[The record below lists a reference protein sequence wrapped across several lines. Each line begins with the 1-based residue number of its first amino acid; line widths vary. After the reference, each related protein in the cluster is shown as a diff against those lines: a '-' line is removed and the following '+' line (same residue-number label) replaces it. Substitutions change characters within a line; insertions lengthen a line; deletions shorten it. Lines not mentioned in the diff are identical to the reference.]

1 MKFTEGKAGRVFIVQ
16 LENGDIIPDSIENF
30 AAEQNIK
37 IAYVTIVGG
46 VCTGNVVVGPR
57 DTGAP
62 KPEPILLPVNEAHEI
77 LASGIIAPSE
87 EGKPVLHIH
96 GALGRAGNTLSGCL
110 RPGIETWLTGEA
122 VVQEITGVDAK
133 RLLDQE
139 SGFKLLRVTTSKQEA
154 KSVG

>member
-1 MKFTEGKAGRVFIVQ
+1 MKYTEGKAGRVFIVQ
-16 LENGDIIPDSIENF
+16 LENGDVIPDSIETF

-37 IAYVTIVGG
+37 VAYVTIVGG

-57 DTGAP
+57 DTGAN

-77 LASGIIAPSE
+77 MATGIIAPSE
-87 EGKPVLHIH
+87 EGIPILHIH

-133 RLLDQE
+133 RLLDRE
-139 SGFKLLRVTTSKQEA
+139 SGFKLLQLQSSHK
-154 KSVG
+154 G